1 MSQDNIGQVV
11 PGDLGDIPYSSTV
24 PGMLVGGFRSVKP
37 MQTAIHI
44 KRQTPV
50 GEARVARNLNSHR
63 LARST
68 HTRGRVFL
76 LIKIGD
82 LLDDVRS
89 TQSLLRWHLPDVRR
103 PGTKRH
109 AHSHQFLEEAQTLAH
124 VLQIVCRR
132 GPDRLGMLV
141 RREHKRIVLEETI
154 ARVQQ
159 DLPQVRPQGGGG

>member
-1 MSQDNIGQVV
+1 MCQTHG
-11 PGDLGDIPYSSTV
+11 
-24 PGMLVGGFRSVKP
+24 
-37 MQTAIHI
+37 QTANHI
-44 KRQTPV
+44 KRQTP
-50 GEARVARNLNSHR
+50 GHSTGHRTRGRGGTCSTEPQLSHR
-63 LARST
+63 LARNT
-68 HTRGRVFL
+68 HTRARVFL

-89 TQSLLRWHLPDVRR
+89 TQSLLRWHLQMCGA
-103 PGTKRH
+103 PGPNGTH
-109 AHSHQFLEEAQTLAH
+109 NSHQFLEEAQTLAH